1 MEEEFRMSLSPWKA
15 LTTTSE
21 QVTASLDDL
30 SLRRECLFSQ
40 SILFGLKITRQVLE
54 TSYGEPNSCLM
65 ESQILVSFL
74 GFPVETLESKV
85 LSLYFLASP
94 LFR

>member
-1 MEEEFRMSLSPWKA
+1 MSLSPWKA

-21 QVTASLDDL
+21 QVTASLDGL
-30 SLRRECLFSQ
+30 SLRRERLFAQ
-40 SILFGLKITRQVLE
+40 SILFGLKSHVKCWKL
-54 TSYGEPNSCLM
+54 LM
-65 ESQILVSFL
+65 ESRILVSFL